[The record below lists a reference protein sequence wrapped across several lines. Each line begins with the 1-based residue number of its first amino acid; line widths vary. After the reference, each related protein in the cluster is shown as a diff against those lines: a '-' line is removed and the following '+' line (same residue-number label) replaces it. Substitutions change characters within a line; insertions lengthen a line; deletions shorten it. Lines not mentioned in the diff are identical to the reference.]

1 MPLRWQA
8 SYARRCSTPPG
19 PTASPRPLCCRA
31 RKRRAAPRAG
41 SAARAQ
47 RSENRLDGH
56 VVDAWYALFALMGL
70 PLVPLLAGVL
80 LLLAVAGASLVV
92 LISAV
97 DRMAGEQLTD
107 GP

>member
-1 MPLRWQA
+1 
-8 SYARRCSTPPG
+8 
-19 PTASPRPLCCRA
+19 
-31 RKRRAAPRAG
+31 
-41 SAARAQ
+41 
-47 RSENRLDGH
+47 
-56 VVDAWYALFALMGL
+56 MGL